1 MGPRAFRALAVLACG
16 GEGRKVNV
24 SHKGTTWVSSGYNY
38 VDWGRQRKNK
48 NLRRGIAP

>member
-1 MGPRAFRALAVLACG
+1 MDPKAFRALAVLECD
-16 GEGRKVNV
+16 GEGRGVNA
-24 SHKGTTWVSSGYNY
+24 SYKGTTWVSSGYNY